1 MVVSMTAIKHR
12 CNTTGGGWTLDTL
25 QEHWQVVNGLQ
36 REYLEERDRRY
47 SEVKAAE
54 EKALAVKQRADEQA
68 LGLAREIQ
76 IYKDEKANELREQIS
91 SERGSYATK
100 EDLAASVRELT
111 ATIAPLT
118 SYISG
123 NAAKDIGVKDHT
135 SLIVSIASVTI
146 SVLIAIAAI
155 GTLAMRLH

>member
-1 MVVSMTAIKHR
+1 VTAIKHR
-12 CNTTGGGWTLDTL
+12 CDERGGGWTLDTL

-36 REYLEERDRRY
+36 REFLEERDRRY

-111 ATIAPLT
+111 ATISPLT
-118 SYISG
+118 SYVSG
-123 NAAKDIGVKDHT
+123 DVRSEKAVKDHT
-135 SLIVSIASVTI
+135 ALIVSMVGLGVSL
-146 SVLIAIAAI
+146 LIGAAAV
-155 GTLAMRLH
+155 GSLVMRLHG